1 MSFIRCWFVEELCL
15 ATATNFVSRGRKIRM
30 VLDLARAA
38 QLGFGLGVSD
48 LGNCTAGKSGAVKS
62 SRKE

>member
-1 MSFIRCWFVEELCL
+1 
-15 ATATNFVSRGRKIRM
+15 M